1 MDGEPEFRR
10 DTPYDEPVET
20 RRGCGG
26 CLFVFLAFLAGVAAG
41 GMALFLTLTSPTAVK
56 QAERLGIVRPIRE
69 NLAKTAP
76 GPVSAPAAPAP
87 PAEPA
92 PAAGT
97 EPRLCS
103 RDGVNVTWRVRPTPG
118 GGPPIV
124 VCRVVNGSG
133 RALRGLVLEVSAG
146 TADGL
151 FVEFVDAVTA
161 TGPAFRGPLAPEKAR
176 EVAFPLGRAPAGTPP
191 AAVAVTI
198 RSVAF
203 EGAGRG
209 RTAGGSSGAA
219 P

>member
-1 MDGEPEFRR
+1 MNGEPEFRR
-10 DTPYDEPVET
+10 DDPYDEPVET

-41 GMALFLTLTSPTAVK
+41 GLALFLVLTSPTAVK
-56 QAERLGIVRPIRE
+56 QAERLGIVKPIRE
-69 NLAKTAP
+69 NLVKTAP
-76 GPVSAPAAPAP
+76 ATVPAPAS
-87 PAEPA
+87 PA
-92 PAAGT
+92 PAAGPAPAGGT

-103 RDGVNVTWRVRPTPG
+103 RDGVNVTWQVRPTPG

-124 VCRVVNGSG
+124 VCRVVNGAG
-133 RALRGLVLEVSAG
+133 RTLRGLVLEVSAG
-146 TADGL
+146 TADGAW
-151 FVEFVDAVTA
+151 VEYVDAVRA

-176 EVAFPLGRAPAGTPP
+176 EVAFPLGRGPAGTPP

-198 RSVAF
+198 RDVAF